1 MKHTFEFFEIE
12 AGLYRQGQE
21 RYNEKK
27 KKKKKKRKTKLHIH
41 LVCSNTIYVEF

>member
-27 KKKKKKRKTKLHIH
+27 KKKKKEKNKIAHTFGMFKYNLR
-41 LVCSNTIYVEF
+41 